1 MIKPARFF
9 SLHWNNEKR
18 KIIQMV
24 TMNNEVITSRKNPR
38 IQRIKKLLSSSSYR
52 QSEKAFIIE
61 GVRLVEEAITSGWVI
76 QELYISDDLSERGK
90 SFLANKAV
98 PDCTGYQVSDNVMA
112 DLTDT
117 ETPQGITA
125 VLLQHEM
132 ALPERPDYLLVL
144 DAVRDPGNVGTI
156 LRTASAAGVN
166 VVLIAPETADP
177 FSPKVLRAGMGAQLK
192 FPVSQ
197 CSWEKIASIIHA
209 HEGMK
214 TLLADTGDGTSLWEE
229 DFTKAIALIVSNEA
243 SGPSPSARDLADHII
258 TIPMPGS
265 CESLNAAIA
274 ASLLMYEVVRQR
286 R

>member
-1 MIKPARFF
+1 
-9 SLHWNNEKR
+9 
-18 KIIQMV
+18 MV
-24 TMNNEVITSRKNPR
+24 TMNHEVITSRKNPR
-38 IQRIKKLLSSSSYR
+38 IQRIKKLLSSGSYR

-76 QELYISDDLSERGK
+76 QELYISDRLSGRGK
-90 SFLANKAV
+90 ALFANMV
-98 PDCTGYQVSDNVMA
+98 TPDCARFQVSDTVMA

-125 VLLQHEM
+125 VLQQHEM
-132 ALPERPDYLLVL
+132 AFPERPDYLLVL
-144 DAVRDPGNVGTI
+144 DAVHDPGNVGTI

-166 VVLIAPETADP
+166 AVLIAPETADP

-192 FPVSQ
+192 LPVSQ
-197 CSWEKIASIIHA
+197 CSWEKISSLIHA
-209 HEGMK
+209 QAGMK
-214 TLLADTGDGTSLWEE
+214 TLLADSGDGKSLWEE
-229 DFTKAIALIVSNEA
+229 DLIKAIALIVSNEA
-243 SGPSPSARDLADHII
+243 SGPSLSARDLADRII

-274 ASLLMYEVVRQR
+274 ASLIIYEVVRQR

>member
-1 MIKPARFF
+1 
-9 SLHWNNEKR
+9 
-18 KIIQMV
+18 MV
-24 TMNNEVITSRKNPR
+24 TMDNEVITSRKNPR

-52 QSEKAFIIE
+52 QSEKAIIIE
-61 GVRLVEEAITSGWVI
+61 GVRLVEEAIASGWVI
-76 QELYISDDLSERGK
+76 QELYISDNLSERGK
-90 SFLANKAV
+90 SLLAGKAV
-98 PDCTGYQVSDNVMA
+98 PDCAGYHVSDMVMA

-125 VLLQHEM
+125 VLLQHEIL
-132 ALPERPDYLLVL
+132 LPERPEFLIVL

-166 VVLIAPETADP
+166 AVLIGPETADP

-192 FPVSQ
+192 LPVIQ

-209 HEGMK
+209 QAGMK
-214 TLLADTGDGTSLWEE
+214 ALLADTGDGTSLWEE
-229 DFTKAIALIVSNEA
+229 DFTKEIALIVSNEA

-258 TIPMPGS
+258 TIPMPGN